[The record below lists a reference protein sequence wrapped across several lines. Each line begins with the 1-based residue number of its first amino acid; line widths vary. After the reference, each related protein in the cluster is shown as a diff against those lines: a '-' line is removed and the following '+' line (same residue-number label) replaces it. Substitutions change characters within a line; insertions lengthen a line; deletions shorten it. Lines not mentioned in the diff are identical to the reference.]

1 MCESVNMRRGAT
13 AEVLSTILHDNR
25 KGGLYSNTH
34 YCRNC
39 NHSFYCG
46 TGRWSHGTTKK
57 QLVEELRSLYVMLG
71 EGINVKVHDDSVTVY
86 SMQKQRWCDLR
97 TANDVRHY
105 IHSRKHTLKNEMAKY
120 SKCYCSME
128 CWLTYSWCLADFVS
142 SCTIMPE

>member
-1 MCESVNMRRGAT
+1 MSESVNIRPGAT
-13 AEVLSTILHDNR
+13 AEVLKTILHDNR

-39 NHSFYCG
+39 KRSFYCG
-46 TGRWSHGTTKK
+46 TGRWSHGKTKK
-57 QLVEELRSLYVMLG
+57 QLVQELRSLYVMLG

-86 SMQKQRWCDLR
+86 NMDKEQWCNLC
-97 TANDVRHY
+97 TAKDVQHQ
-105 IHSRKHTLKNEMAKY
+105 IHCRKHTLKEDLAKY